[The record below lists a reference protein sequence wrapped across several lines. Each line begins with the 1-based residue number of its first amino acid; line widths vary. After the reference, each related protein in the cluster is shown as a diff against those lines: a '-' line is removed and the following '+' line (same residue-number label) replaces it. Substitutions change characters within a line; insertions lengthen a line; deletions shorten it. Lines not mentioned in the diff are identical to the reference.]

1 MAQLEPSSDDLTTEQ
16 RQQRCEWA
24 RRMWADSSNSL
35 EWTLVM
41 HCVAAARRRHWTST
55 SVISG
60 FKNPEMHPEFI
71 DAVFEEFLA
80 CKLTGGTA

>member
-1 MAQLEPSSDDLTTEQ
+1 
-16 RQQRCEWA
+16 
-24 RRMWADSSNSL
+24 
-35 EWTLVM
+35 M